1 MHPYLRA
8 YLAGIA
14 FPTAVL
20 PLVVLGLAVHSPST
34 HGFHTE
40 DVIVFP
46 MAIVPNAWGL
56 WNALHVR
63 ACRQRDVPIGPFG
76 AALVLV
82 LAPVGYAI
90 QLALGKTLWTPG
102 LFAVGFPLTLAAY
115 YLAWK
120 HVVARLNDLLGIG

>member
-1 MHPYLRA
+1 
-8 YLAGIA
+8 
-14 FPTAVL
+14 
-20 PLVVLGLAVHSPST
+20 
-34 HGFHTE
+34 
-40 DVIVFP
+40 
-46 MAIVPNAWGL
+46 
-56 WNALHVR
+56 
-63 ACRQRDVPIGPFG
+63 VPIGPFG